1 VAAPGTRAWINGLT
15 LCGTGVQQ
23 LDALFGGGVPL
34 SSLLLLRSDLSGVH
48 ARSFVASFVA
58 EGVSRL
64 QPVLHVSADPRAS
77 QREWLANACPRN
89 VTLERE
95 AANQADA
102 EAAVASAA
110 ASGAAARGD
119 DDAASSS
126 ARGSDLKIAWRYTQY
141 LDRPMDAKTNLGAH
155 KQTGGGG
162 GDGGGG
168 GSSSSSSS
176 RSSSSSSSVGAT
188 LSCSYDYRLSLSSR
202 MMGACPP
209 TVLSIGEDIV
219 AQLLHASNND
229 DDLEES
235 AAPVERE
242 RRNRSIYC
250 ELLKRIAAFLE
261 ERGCVA
267 PSATSTSNSGPVCR
281 VVLHGLGG
289 LGWHEDAEHA
299 VRPLL
304 LFLGHLRQLLWNR
317 RAVALLSVPAG
328 LHPSSSA
335 GRLMAHASHA
345 SLSLA
350 SFADAAGGAGVQA
363 VALQALGDYDG
374 LLRLEKAPALHALAP
389 ALGVAAHVAPQ
400 EGGATA
406 AAAGGG
412 SNSTSSFLYKCA
424 RRRILIEKFA
434 LPPEM
439 DEAAASVVASS
450 SSSGSTPAEAMA
462 HEHAARASKPASVRS
477 TRPPPPASASSTPG
491 GVPAAASASRGRIEL
506 GLEEEDDDEA
516 TSAAVGSSLR
526 ASGATLSRRPGV
538 ETGDDRKPDPRRA
551 KAHAQNDTLQSI
563 VRGRATG
570 CSGTH
575 QLPGKMDF

>member
-1 VAAPGTRAWINGLT
+1 
-15 LCGTGVQQ
+15 
-23 LDALFGGGVPL
+23 
-34 SSLLLLRSDLSGVH
+34 
-48 ARSFVASFVA
+48 
-58 EGVSRL
+58 
-64 QPVLHVSADPRAS
+64 
-77 QREWLANACPRN
+77 
-89 VTLERE
+89 
-95 AANQADA
+95 
-102 EAAVASAA
+102 
-110 ASGAAARGD
+110 
-119 DDAASSS
+119 
-126 ARGSDLKIAWRYTQY
+126 
-141 LDRPMDAKTNLGAH
+141 
-155 KQTGGGG
+155 
-162 GDGGGG
+162 
-168 GSSSSSSS
+168 
-176 RSSSSSSSVGAT
+176 VGAT
-188 LSCSYDYRLSLSSR
+188 LSCSYDYHLSLSSR
-202 MMGACPP
+202 MMSACPP

-219 AQLLHASNND
+219 AQLQLHANND

-235 AAPVERE
+235 ATPEERE

-250 ELLKRIAAFLE
+250 ELLKRIAAFLD

-267 PSATSTSNSGPVCR
+267 PSAAGASASSSGPVCR

-400 EGGATA
+400 EGGAA
-406 AAAGGG
+406 AAAGGGAAG

-450 SSSGSTPAEAMA
+450 SASGSGGGSSTPAEAMA

-477 TRPPPPASASSTPG
+477 TRPPPPASSSSTPG
-491 GVPAAASASRGRIEL
+491 GVLAAASRGRIEL
-506 GLEEEDDDEA
+506 GLEEDDEEDAAA
-516 TSAAVGSSLR
+516 TAAAGGSSLR